1 MVVIP
6 IGEGIARGR
15 MKKAFFGRRPR
26 ENGFVRGQA
35 RLRPGIRGLPVD
47 LLHMGDYSARAG
59 MVIYRDGMRLS
70 CKRAWAM
77 ASLGDILKRPARR
90 WAWLPLSALLAVAG
104 CETVPET
111 GRPQLIMLD
120 SASEIEMGATAFQQI
135 RQELDL
141 IEEGPQ
147 ADLLREIGGRIV
159 AAAEPELRDR
169 TFGELEWEFHLADSP
184 ELNAFV
190 VPDGSVVF
198 YRGMMDFL
206 RNEDEVAAVMGHE
219 VGHVVARHSAER
231 VSQNVLI
238 QTGLAGAQ
246 AALGSGDPSQ
256 RDPIMAALGL
266 GAVVGVQLPYSR
278 AHESEADEI
287 GVILMHRAGYDPR
300 AAVDVWERM
309 DAEAAAR
316 PPEFLS
322 THPNPGRRADEIR
335 RILPRVMGE

>member
-1 MVVIP
+1 M
-6 IGEGIARGR
+6 A
-15 MKKAFFGRRPR
+15 ALR
-26 ENGFVRGQA
+26 E
-35 RLRPGIRGLPVD
+35 
-47 LLHMGDYSARAG
+47 
-59 MVIYRDGMRLS
+59 
-70 CKRAWAM
+70 
-77 ASLGDILKRPARR
+77 ILKTPARR
-90 WAWLPLSALLAVAG
+90 WAWLPLSALLIVAG

-111 GRPQLIMLD
+111 GRKQLIMLD
-120 SASEIEMGATAFQQI
+120 SASEIEMGASAFQQI

-141 IEEGPQ
+141 IEDGPQ
-147 ADLLREIGGRIV
+147 ADMLREIGGRIV
-159 AAAEPELRDR
+159 AAAESELRDR
-169 TFGELEWEFHLADSP
+169 TFADLEWGFYLADSP

-219 VGHVVARHSAER
+219 VGHVVARHAAER
-231 VSQNVLI
+231 VSQNILI

-287 GVILMHRAGYDPR
+287 GVILMQRAGYDPR

-309 DAEAAAR
+309 DAEAETR